1 MLLFGAIAAMVLS
14 GFALLE
20 RAASIGNGFLV
31 LEFVAI
37 GVLICIPLSIAAACW
52 VFFRPGKSTRQ
63 LFSQNEGGAHSLR
76 VAATD

>member
-52 VFFRPGKSTRQ
+52 VFFALERARVSYFPKTR
-63 LFSQNEGGAHSLR
+63 
-76 VAATD
+76 AAPIA